1 MSTRDLE
8 LMADVVERTKKF
20 VDEAEDGGDSTL
32 KAAMILVQC
41 AGAVVAPL
49 IYKSQNDVVK
59 FAEQVIKLLSA
70 GILKGAVTA
79 ASAPVARKHVSAD
92 RIQAMEEFWDEIQQ
106 ELEAEGARLEAEG

>member
-1 MSTRDLE
+1 MSTKKDRELE
-8 LMADVVERTKKF
+8 FMTAILEKVKEFT
-20 VDEAEDGGDSTL
+20 EEDDGDSL

-41 AGAVVAPL
+41 AGAIVAPL

-70 GILKGAVTA
+70 GILKGMVTA
-79 ASAPVARKHVSAD
+79 ASAPDARKHVSAD